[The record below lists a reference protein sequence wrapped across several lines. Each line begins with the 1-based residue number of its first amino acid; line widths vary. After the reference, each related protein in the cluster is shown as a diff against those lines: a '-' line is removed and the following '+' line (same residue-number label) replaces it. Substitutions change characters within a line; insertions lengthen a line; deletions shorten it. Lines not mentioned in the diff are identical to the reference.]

1 MATTRRKGS
10 EDVKEEIKANA
21 NKVWLAGL
29 GALATAEEE
38 GGRLFRGL
46 VRKGESYEKKGMAQ
60 IDSLK
65 ERVEELAGAARE
77 RFGDLRE
84 SVQDTAEGAWEKVGA
99 AAEGVEER
107 WDEKMHGVLRKMGV
121 PSRNEIAALTKRVE
135 ELTAMVGDKARR
147 AVKPAA
153 KPAAKKTA
161 AKAKKSTATRRKK

>member
-1 MATTRRKGS
+1 MAKKNAKVS
-10 EDVKEEIKANA
+10 PNDLKDSA